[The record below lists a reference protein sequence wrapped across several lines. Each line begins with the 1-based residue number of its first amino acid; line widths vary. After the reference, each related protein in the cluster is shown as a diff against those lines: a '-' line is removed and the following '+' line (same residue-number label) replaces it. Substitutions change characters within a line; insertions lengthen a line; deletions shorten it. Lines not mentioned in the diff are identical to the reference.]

1 MQHWEELKETQTFFL
16 LHDNKMKLVSSNA
29 KTSQITKSSAL
40 YWGRH
45 ESLLKEA

>member
-16 LHDNKMKLVSSNA
+16 LDYNKMKLVSSNA
-29 KTSQITKSSAL
+29 KTGKISKSSAL

-45 ESLLKEA
+45 KSLLKEA